1 MNFCAENHLSHFYV
15 IFFTFENFEFLVP
28 KINLNFS
35 GQWWLIFED
44 EVSHSGEIR
53 SWSLFQ
59 ERHLQ
64 IRRASCYLK
73 FHSSWRHHPG
83 SSSKQCLVLTYDKD
97 FLFSWSVGMLDIWI
111 FFILNTLLQ
120 FILAKY
126 ILEWHFEAFGKI
138 LT

>member
-1 MNFCAENHLSHFYV
+1 M
-15 IFFTFENFEFLVP
+15 P

-97 FLFSWSVGMLDIWI
+97 FLFSAMILKHAKHLDILI
-111 FFILNTLLQ
+111 PFYILPWRNVSLSDILKP
-120 FILAKY
+120 LAKY
-126 ILEWHFEAFGKI
+126 WHRNQGQQFFGAKI
-138 LT
+138 QMRHFQIFKFSRQK